1 MASFDSVFRPYG
13 SSNQNE
19 SSAKE
24 EKKGFASVLSC
35 YHEPKIEIHRVKV
48 ARQCPHCRKT
58 YYANSVALRPKN
70 MPFGKLCKNVFE
82 DDEIEDEPKRKKGK
96 KLKYSL
102 NEDVYISFDLN
113 GYIIEAKGFGFLMWS
128 SNIDIDKELIGKNI
142 DELSKMLDKNCINRE
157 VYLRFE
163 TDVHV
168 DLLKE
173 MLQYK
178 GAIDD

>member
-1 MASFDSVFRPYG
+1 MGLLTQHTRDCFKD
-13 SSNQNE
+13 
-19 SSAKE
+19 KE
-24 EKKGFASVLSC
+24 GRRLIDNFLRSLHGET
-35 YHEPKIEIHRVKV
+35 EVKV
-48 ARQCPHCRKT
+48 
-58 YYANSVALRPKN
+58 
-70 MPFGKLCKNVFE
+70 GKLCKNVFE
-82 DDEIEDEPKRKKGK
+82 DDKIEDEPKRKKGK

-128 SNIDIDKELIGKNI
+128 SNIDIDKELIGKHI
-142 DELSKMLDKNCINRE
+142 DELSKMLDKNCISRE

-168 DLLKE
+168 ALLKE